1 MTNVN
6 STHKIIEKN
15 EWKKSALESWAD
27 LKKLMS
33 VELVAVYSNCFKLLK
48 KLLYRGGLWDP
59 RIKVEMV
66 SASHNQLTY

>member
-1 MTNVN
+1 M
-6 STHKIIEKN
+6 IR
-15 EWKKSALESWAD
+15 SALESY
-27 LKKLMS
+27 LEFKKLMS
-33 VELVAVYSNCFKLLK
+33 VELVAVQCIVIVLNCFK